1 MPEDL
6 LGNQMQWSCRR
17 EVSAQTSHS
26 SEDHVASGTPAALI
40 SPKRNEQR
48 KQTKCGVRC
57 PEMPIRRIWV
67 ELEGNKDH
75 LLSQA
80 RSDPAKR
87 EIHVESLNK
96 CIGDLQK
103 YERRRKTGHCRTYK
117 TNLLNL
123 VENTLDCKRSC
134 FERKELSTQIRS
146 KHEMRKNG
154 WCAGTTSWR
163 VLDAKNSEKITR
175 LFNSSLSNCNMQ
187 EQTNSMKSSG
197 EFQDIES
204 NYSGRLSH
212 VSGQPEMIPNS
223 RALLSRDKRLPLD
236 IRNQSKVQGTVL
248 GNHFLTFDSL
258 RDFTQRISSGDVQK
272 KREAAL
278 GDLKVKT
285 NLRSEDGQNHG
296 AFPMPMFASRP
307 LSTNSKHLV
316 DIPQNYVVGQQR
328 RQMSELQFDKF
339 PSSIII
345 SVWKTRLK
353 NTGLKCFWFSVRSY
367 AMHQRN
373 INGWFFGW
381 AETFTV
387 SQGIFPSF
395 EMLDAKI
402 ASSVNKIMQNS
413 HFKKVIFLEQ
423 KAPKR
428 TSLSDGDKSL
438 SSTTTFQWLVHM
450 IQDWLL
456 WFILCYSSWWQRSWI
471 RYKMGRSST
480 LNVKDSFR

>member
-212 VSGQPEMIPNS
+212 VCGQPEMIPNS

-272 KREAAL
+272 NEKQPLEIWRWKQIWE
-278 GDLKVKT
+278 VKT
-285 NLRSEDGQNHG
+285 DKIMAHFQCRCLLQDRWVRILNIWLTFRRITLSDSKDGKCRNYN
-296 AFPMPMFASRP
+296 
-307 LSTNSKHLV
+307 STSSPH
-316 DIPQNYVVGQQR
+316 
-328 RQMSELQFDKF
+328 
-339 PSSIII
+339 PSS
-345 SVWKTRLK
+345 
-353 NTGLKCFWFSVRSY
+353 
-367 AMHQRN
+367 
-373 INGWFFGW
+373 FGC
-381 AETFTV
+381 
-387 SQGIFPSF
+387 G
-395 EMLDAKI
+395 K
-402 ASSVNKIMQNS
+402 
-413 HFKKVIFLEQ
+413 
-423 KAPKR
+423 
-428 TSLSDGDKSL
+428 
-438 SSTTTFQWLVHM
+438 
-450 IQDWLL
+450 QD
-456 WFILCYSSWWQRSWI
+456 
-471 RYKMGRSST
+471 
-480 LNVKDSFR
+480 